1 MSTPARIVH
10 TPAQRPLDQIDR
22 RIVEQLQ
29 REARLT
35 NVELSQRVHLSPSPC
50 LARVRALEQ
59 TGVIERYVALAD
71 PRALGLTVC
80 AFIHVTLDR
89 QVDKALEVFEHS
101 VRSRPEILECY
112 LMTGD
117 HDYVLRVVVQNV
129 EELQH
134 FIVAE
139 LSRVPGV
146 ANIRSSLALKEVK
159 YETALPIEHDTHPIS
174 SKAVRPR
181 R

>member
-1 MSTPARIVH
+1 MSTPARMLA
-10 TPAQRPLDQIDR
+10 TSQPQLDHIDR
-22 RIVEQLQ
+22 RIIEELQ

-59 TGVIERYVALAD
+59 AGVIERYVALAA

-80 AFIHVTLDR
+80 AFIHVTLDK
-89 QVDKALEVFEHS
+89 QIDKALEVFEHS
-101 VRSRPEILECY
+101 VRSRREILECY

-117 HDYVLRVVVQNV
+117 HDYVLRVVVQDV

-134 FIVAE
+134 LIVDE
-139 LSRVPGV
+139 LSRIPGV

-159 YETALPIEHDTHPIS
+159 YETALPVEHDKGPIS
-174 SKAVRPR
+174 SRGPR
-181 R
+181 ARC